1 MLITVF
7 RVVDQRFIQIEYQC
21 LLVLVELAL
30 RKLKSHSDLLGL
42 PLEVQ
47 KVLEDAD
54 RLSDVLHS

>member
-1 MLITVF
+1 MLITIF

-30 RKLKSHSDLLGL
+30 RKLKSHSGLLGL